1 MVESMTA
8 DKRVLI
14 VDDEEKVVF
23 FLRESLEELGRD
35 FTIGTAGSAEEAL
48 EKIEIHPY
56 DLVISDLRMPGADG
70 LQLLE
75 RVKQSHPHT
84 RFILMTAYG
93 SDEVEAKAKGLEV
106 YDYITKPFHV
116 SDLLRVT
123 RHALADVAA
132 REERST
138 ESPEDKMEAVSRTLS
153 NLRFEVGAQCVLLAD
168 IKGHVVSEVGI
179 TQGLETGTLMP
190 LVANGLSS
198 VSGIAQY
205 LQDEETFNLHF
216 HEGKKFDIYSTSVG
230 DDLFLTLIFDRGKQ
244 PSRIGMVWLYAKR
257 AIQDL
262 LKILYGMGFEE
273 EPEEEPRAIQE
284 SIPPQEIEPL
294 LEVPEAQE
302 MVESAFSMATEPED
316 NGQEP
321 AEATVS
327 SSTFG
332 IEEALRKG
340 LIDEDFAQL
349 LKGED

>member
-1 MVESMTA
+1 MAA
-8 DKRVLI
+8 DKRILI

-35 FTIGTAGSAEEAL
+35 FTIGTARSAEEAL
-48 EKIEIHPY
+48 EKIESQPY
-56 DLVISDLRMPGADG
+56 DLVISDLRMPGTDG
-70 LQLLE
+70 LELLE
-75 RVKQSHPHT
+75 RIKQSHPHT

-116 SDLLRVT
+116 SDLLTVT
-123 RHALADVAA
+123 RHALADVAT
-132 REERST
+132 REESST
-138 ESPEDKMEAVSRTLS
+138 GPPRNKAEAVDRALS

-168 IKGHVVSEVGI
+168 VQGTVVSEVGI
-179 TQGLETGTLMP
+179 TQELETGTLMP

-216 HEGKKFDIYSTSVG
+216 HEGKKYDIYSTSVG

-262 LKILYGMGFEE
+262 LKTLYGLEE
-273 EPEEEPRAIQE
+273 EVADEPQAPEENMAAG
-284 SIPPQEIEPL
+284 EIEP
-294 LEVPEAQE
+294 EPEGFERQE
-302 MVESAFSMATEPED
+302 MIEFAISTLAESAD
-316 NGQEP
+316 NGGQQP
-321 AEATVS
+321 AKTADGD
-327 SSTFG
+327 STFG
-332 IEEALRKG
+332 IEEALKKG

>member
-1 MVESMTA
+1 MVT
-8 DKRVLI
+8 DKSVLI

-48 EKIEIHPY
+48 EKIKSRPY
-56 DLVISDLRMPGADG
+56 DLVISDLRMPGIDG

-75 RVKQSHPHT
+75 RVKQTHPNT

-93 SDEVEAKAKGLEV
+93 SDEVEARAHGLEV
-106 YDYITKPFHV
+106 YRYITKPFHV
-116 SDLLRVT
+116 SDLLTVT
-123 RHALADVAA
+123 RQALSDLTV
-132 REERST
+132 REENGFAVPDDHT
-138 ESPEDKMEAVSRTLS
+138 DAVSRTLS

-168 IKGHVVSEVGI
+168 LQGHIVSEVGI

-190 LVANGLSS
+190 LVAQGLTS

-216 HEGKKFDIYSTSVG
+216 HEGKRYDIYSTSVA
-230 DDLFLTLIFDRGKQ
+230 DDLFLTIIFDRGKQ

-262 LKILYGMGFEE
+262 LKVLYGLGEGAQDE
-273 EPEEEPRAIQE
+273 PPAPEEGVAPEVNQ
-284 SIPPQEIEPL
+284 PQPNG
-294 LEVPEAQE
+294 PAKQE
-302 MVESAFSMATEPED
+302 MIEAAIDTLA
-316 NGQEP
+316 EP
-321 AEATVS
+321 AEGREPPSEIANGE
-327 SSTFG
+327 STFG

-349 LKGED
+349 LKSED